1 VPPPGQP
8 PLLRAVRQS
17 LSIYARRARALARLS
32 GDVVAI
38 SSRRAAL
45 DDDAVIAGSCSPS
58 GITASKVPLWKP
70 CDCALMTPTVC
81 AAGFVG
87 TKVAARS

>member
-45 DDDAVIAGSCSPS
+45 DDDAVIAVQLLAVRHHRVEGPAMEAMRLRLDDAHRLRR
-58 GITASKVPLWKP
+58 GVRR
-70 CDCALMTPTVC
+70 D
-81 AAGFVG
+81 
-87 TKVAARS
+87 